1 MFGMTTLIFQHNL
14 NSLGQLSCSFF
25 KYSWRTFR
33 AILWM
38 SAAFCSIH
46 SQDDPTCPSS
56 KETNPWLIKLHC
68 VLFYQAMFYCTDTV
82 FMVIIMMK
90 I

>member
-1 MFGMTTLIFQHNL
+1 MFFQHNL
-14 NSLGQLSCSFF
+14 NSLRQLSCSFF
-25 KYSWRTFR
+25 KHSWR

-68 VLFYQAMFYCTDTV
+68 VLFYQAMV
-82 FMVIIMMK
+82 FIALTPCSW
-90 I
+90 

>member
-1 MFGMTTLIFQHNL
+1 MFFQHNL
-14 NSLGQLSCSFF
+14 NSLRQLSCSFF
-25 KYSWRTFR
+25 KYSWR

-68 VLFYQAMFYCTDTV
+68 VLFYQAMV
-82 FMVIIMMK
+82 FIALTPCSW
-90 I
+90 